1 MVMYKHTKGLSVLDS
16 PFLMLKI
23 RKENIMQVLDRLRM
37 ELSNQ
42 QYFPEEQYIQFLVEN
57 DLDPTKEYIKND
69 MQKRLLYTVLDVLEA
84 VTNDIDLMTGIS
96 TEFSDIGQAYQF
108 LEARI
113 QQVKDKIMA
122 IPEPEEDYSCFSLM
136 FTNNNVPIR
145 KMSDAITKD
154 ELDRLLGEEFE

>member
-1 MVMYKHTKGLSVLDS
+1 
-16 PFLMLKI
+16 
-23 RKENIMQVLDRLRM
+23 MQVLDRLRM

-42 QYFPEEQYIQFLVEN
+42 SYFPEEQYIQFLVEN

-113 QQVKDKIMA
+113 SQVKDKIMA

-154 ELDRLLGEEFE
+154 ELDRLLREEFE